1 MHGSFCCEL
10 YAASL
15 VHLVL
20 RTALSKRCICA
31 SHFEFVCRCVVVCTV
46 VFRCA
51 AGCASRS
58 VASHFRLCAHCC
70 SSAAW
75 LRLAVRSRHALSC
88 SVFAFVAVAPRAVMV
103 RVCARCLLLCFAR
116 LRRLVSVGFAP
127 VFGFATRRCHLGC
140 WSFSWFLRFVLS
152 GCCLH
157 TPRVCAHALCILVA
171 PPICCRWS
179 CRVCC
184 FVFAAH
190 LLGVLPFS
198 HSCASHRL
206 VMVGCA
212 LSCSVIG
219 FALLR
224 AVVLCLLSP
233 VSASARYRA
242 AFFLSYAAC
251 RRLVDGRCGV
261 LQRHAVGWRATPALS
276 FLPSRIVRLFPI
288 GCQRPS

>member
-1 MHGSFCCEL
+1 MLAPAMHGSLGCKL
-10 YAASL
+10 YATSL

-31 SHFEFVCRCVVVCTV
+31 SHFEFVCRFVVVCTV

-127 VFGFATRRCHLGC
+127 VLAKGFEETRCHDGTETDPKM
-140 WSFSWFLRFVLS
+140 SSPEVT
-152 GCCLH
+152 G
-157 TPRVCAHALCILVA
+157 A
-171 PPICCRWS
+171 
-179 CRVCC
+179 
-184 FVFAAH
+184 
-190 LLGVLPFS
+190 GV
-198 HSCASHRL
+198 
-206 VMVGCA
+206 V
-212 LSCSVIG
+212 
-219 FALLR
+219 R
-224 AVVLCLLSP
+224 AGAV
-233 VSASARYRA
+233 RA
-242 AFFLSYAAC
+242 
-251 RRLVDGRCGV
+251 
-261 LQRHAVGWRATPALS
+261 
-276 FLPSRIVRLFPI
+276 
-288 GCQRPS
+288 